1 MSDLYFDSD
10 DDPLEIDCNSWDD
23 IQPLPLLP
31 QQPEELLDFQGQLDH
46 SLSLSGMG
54 SPTLGPIDASIFN
67 ETYFVD
73 AISLSPAQTMKNDCH
88 QVRLER
94 ESDGRCA
101 DCGVQTHEV
110 KHDPSGK
117 KYLITKVPLT
127 VPGEVHRGRCLF
139 CHPLPASFIPKN
151 SSGGIDI
158 KGDMPPPQSA
168 EVMQQQ
174 LEPQTTDQRR
184 RLTISHDDGQSYSMA
199 LNRPPASQTMMPQ
212 ELPLLSLK
220 DMSPSSGS
228 GDRTTAH
235 RRRATVSDGQPYPMA
250 LNRPSASQKRS
261 SMSQDLPLS
270 FLQEMSP
277 SSGGGDRTTASFS
290 DRLNSLHAYRNLRAS
305 ISSSNSDTAS
315 LSVAS
320 SQNLASNLAS
330 PGIWSY
336 KSAPVWTGG
345 QHLPFIKKD
354 KKCDDFAETF
364 QQQQLLIEQM
374 QSQLNRF
381 TEAAGASEKS
391 RVGYCGSVKSHQSH
405 KTHPTYQSQRS
416 SHIYPQLSPTLHPP
430 YVNDVGSDIAVIS
443 QHSSTPHT

>member
-1 MSDLYFDSD
+1 MPPPEDNKHSWNIIFNDIEAYLVLHYAMNDLYFDSD

-151 SSGGIDI
+151 SSGGRDI

-184 RLTISHDDGQSYSMA
+184 RSTFPMA
-199 LNRPPASQTMMPQ
+199 LDRPSASQTMMSQ
-212 ELPLLSLK
+212 ELPLSSLR
-220 DMSPSSGS
+220 D
-228 GDRTTAH
+228 
-235 RRRATVSDGQPYPMA
+235 
-250 LNRPSASQKRS
+250 
-261 SMSQDLPLS
+261 
-270 FLQEMSP
+270 MSP

-374 QSQLNRF
+374 QSQLNRL

-391 RVGYCGSVKSHQSH
+391 RVGDCGSVKSHQSH
-405 KTHPTYQSQRS
+405 KTHPQRS
-416 SHIYPQLSPTLHPP
+416 SHIYPQLSPILHPP
-430 YVNDVGSDIAVIS
+430 YVNDIDSVIAVIS